1 MALCVDGRLED
12 HVPSDRASAARPVSR
27 GPTPVAEEASMLDT
41 RVRIRVAAAPVPTI
55 RGPRSRLE
63 LELREMAEDLAG
75 CLDRDELCR
84 DDEQLIA
91 DAMDAA
97 VLAALP
103 VVLDV
108 LDREL
113 TPRLEDLPVKT
124 RVTLARARR
133 RRDYGMD

>member
-1 MALCVDGRLED
+1 
-12 HVPSDRASAARPVSR
+12 
-27 GPTPVAEEASMLDT
+27 MLDT
-41 RVRIRVAAAPVPTI
+41 RVRIRVAAAPAPQI

-63 LELREMAEDLAG
+63 LELREMADDLAG
-75 CLDRDELCR
+75 RLDRDELCR

-91 DAMDAA
+91 DALDAA

-113 TPRLEDLPVKT
+113 TPRLEALPLKT
-124 RVTLARARR
+124 RLTLARARR
-133 RRDYGMD
+133 RRDYGLD

>member
-1 MALCVDGRLED
+1 
-12 HVPSDRASAARPVSR
+12 
-27 GPTPVAEEASMLDT
+27 MLDT
-41 RVRIRVAAAPVPTI
+41 RVRIHVVAAPAPAI

-84 DDEQLIA
+84 DDEQLITEA
-91 DAMDAA
+91 IDAA

-113 TPRLEDLPVKT
+113 TPRLEALPPRT

-133 RRDYGMD
+133 RRDYGLD

>member
-1 MALCVDGRLED
+1 
-12 HVPSDRASAARPVSR
+12 
-27 GPTPVAEEASMLDT
+27 MLDRLQRRLDAGGRPT
-41 RVRIRVAAAPVPTI
+41 TI

-63 LELREMAEDLAG
+63 LELREMADNLAG

-91 DAMDAA
+91 DALDAA

-108 LDREL
+108 LNREL
-113 TPRLEDLPVKT
+113 TPRLEALPRKT

-133 RRDYGMD
+133 RRYYGLD

>member
-1 MALCVDGRLED
+1 MALSAGAGWED
-12 HVPSDRASAARPVSR
+12 HVPSDKASAARPVSR
-27 GPTPVAEEASMLDT
+27 GPAPVVEELHMLDT
-41 RVRIRVAAAPVPTI
+41 RVRIRVAAAPTPDF

-63 LELREMAEDLAG
+63 LELRELADDLAG
-75 CLDRDELCR
+75 RLDRDELCR

-91 DAMDAA
+91 DAIDAA

-113 TPRLEDLPVKT
+113 TPRLEALPLKT

-133 RRDYGMD
+133 RRDYGLD